1 MPLHLDSLQFKYR
14 ISEPCPVLRQTK
26 FEYRYNDGVIYKQDE
41 HLPVQRVPGLR
52 LDRNSVLQTRGVIK
66 VPFKAIS
73 NLSGCAL

>member
-1 MPLHLDSLQFKYR
+1 MPLHLDLLQFKYY

-26 FEYRYNDGVIYKQDE
+26 FEYGYNNGVISKQDG
-41 HLPVQRVPGLR
+41 HLLAQQVPGLR